1 MGRSPSTIAIVLA
14 TGTALALASPALA
27 FAAQARLP
35 RSHRTARR
43 TLPFPA
49 AEGVDCPSDCPKC
62 PDRADSDPPAPEDI
76 PAMAAP
82 RRKPRRRRITT
93 VAGPPSRALR
103 VTSSVARYGPSG
115 AVHPAAAAGGAP
127 LAPASAVDGFGS
139 LSSATDASPKSW
151 LDSLTSLA
159 NVASILCVVDCTVLP
174 LVTVLFPLFGLAAG
188 GSNMAGILETIGHSL
203 ALWFVIPVGM
213 LATATG
219 YLGHRSRRPVLPSA
233 LGLLLVYLCNSG
245 SGGGCCAHDH
255 VHDAAVGMASS
266 WSLLSVSSVLA
277 ALRSAGWVH
286 RVSNLAGCALLL
298 TGNYLSRR
306 AAAAAGTGCGV
317 AGCDRDHTGIG
328 TLVEEDK
335 GPSFFTRTK
344 GAGGGG

>member
-1 MGRSPSTIAIVLA
+1 
-14 TGTALALASPALA
+14 
-27 FAAQARLP
+27 
-35 RSHRTARR
+35 
-43 TLPFPA
+43 
-49 AEGVDCPSDCPKC
+49 
-62 PDRADSDPPAPEDI
+62 
-76 PAMAAP
+76 
-82 RRKPRRRRITT
+82 
-93 VAGPPSRALR
+93 
-103 VTSSVARYGPSG
+103 
-115 AVHPAAAAGGAP
+115 
-127 LAPASAVDGFGS
+127 
-139 LSSATDASPKSW
+139 
-151 LDSLTSLA
+151 
-159 NVASILCVVDCTVLP
+159 
-174 LVTVLFPLFGLAAG
+174 
-188 GSNMAGILETIGHSL
+188 MAGILETIGHSL

>member
-62 PDRADSDPPAPEDI
+62 PDRADSDPTAPEDI

-127 LAPASAVDGFGS
+127 LAPAVDGFGS

-151 LDSLTSLA
+151 LDRLTSLA

-174 LVTVLFPLFGLAAG
+174 LVTVLFPLFGIAAG

-277 ALRSAGWVH
+277 ALRSGAHSSSPVTICPGGRRLRRGPV
-286 RVSNLAGCALLL
+286 AALPQP
-298 TGNYLSRR
+298 
-306 AAAAAGTGCGV
+306 V
-317 AGCDRDHTGIG
+317 
-328 TLVEEDK
+328 LVL
-335 GPSFFTRTK
+335 
-344 GAGGGG
+344 